1 MINANASISGIIMC
15 CDESFCNL
23 TLGRGYVIEKCNLD
37 TLFFKD
43 KITDGRGKLDIA
55 YFESR
60 IIENENI
67 FFICIKKNDVIQIEG
82 PSFSESKHVIT
93 AKDCMCEDKFEQYM
107 NR

>member
-1 MINANASISGIIMC
+1 MINANVSIAGIIMC
-15 CDESFCNL
+15 CDESLRNL

-67 FFICIKKNDVIQIEG
+67 FFICIK
-82 PSFSESKHVIT
+82 T
-93 AKDCMCEDKFEQYM
+93 A
-107 NR
+107 